1 MTTEDIEGEEL
12 PNMDTKPR
20 IISGANTDMHGL
32 PYLFAN
38 WLILTIAPQ
47 IDGFSY
53 RDNSQ
58 TLIEK
63 FKKNFKTHPYTIS
76 TDLSSMDATI
86 SQDLKEVTEHILL
99 KRY

>member
-53 RDNSQ
+53 RDNS
-58 TLIEK
+58 
-63 FKKNFKTHPYTIS
+63 
-76 TDLSSMDATI
+76 
-86 SQDLKEVTEHILL
+86 
-99 KRY
+99 